1 MDRIERIK
9 QMEEKMDRVAS
20 ALDEIHE
27 AEARLFDLLPEI
39 GVLDEYSRTLWLSD
53 FEADGRGEL
62 PRDLKRG
69 VLSEDMLYNILE
81 EARYRTEGSEWAD

>member
-27 AEARLFDLLPEI
+27 AEARLFELLPEI
-39 GVLDEYSRTLWLSD
+39 GSLDEYSRTLWLSD
-53 FEADGRGEL
+53 FEADERGEL
-62 PRDLKRG
+62 PSDLKRG
-69 VLSEDMLYNILE
+69 ILSEDMLYNVLE